1 MAYEQLKYEVLK
13 KEGLIELRKYAPFVM
28 MKAGD
33 PSYSGFQVLFNYISG
48 NNDKNQKIN
57 MTVPVFTDI
66 KETGFIAFTMPED
79 VVKDGYPNAVD
90 PRIQIEKQKEKY
102 YLAVSFVGSIKKV
115 DEFVTTLKDYA
126 TLNQIEI
133 IGEPVL
139 LRYQGPFVPPIFR
152 KHDVMLEIKSEHF
165 L

>member
-13 KEGLIELRKYAPFVM
+13 KDGSIELRKYAPFVM

-48 NNDKNQKIN
+48 YNDKNQKIN

-79 VVKDGYPNAVD
+79 VVKNGYPNAVD
-90 PRIQIEKQKEKY
+90 PRIQIEKQEEKQ
-102 YLAVSFVGSIKKV
+102 YLAYSFVGSIKKV
-115 DEFVTTLKDYA
+115 DTVVLTLKDYA
-126 TLNQIEI
+126 LLNQMEV
-133 IGEPVL
+133 IGDPVL

-152 KHDVMLEIKSEHF
+152 KHDVMLEIKS
-165 L
+165 

>member
-13 KEGLIELRKYAPFVM
+13 KEGSIELRKYAPFVM

-48 NNDKNQKIN
+48 NNDKNQKIS

-66 KETGFIAFTMPED
+66 KETGFIAFTMPEE
-79 VVKDGYPNAVD
+79 VVKNGYPNAID
-90 PRIQIEKQKEKY
+90 PRIHIEKQEEKY
-102 YLAVSFVGSIKKV
+102 YLACSFVGAIKKV
-115 DEFVTTLKDYA
+115 DAFVVTLKDYA

-152 KHDVMLEIKSEHF
+152 KHDVMIEIKN
-165 L
+165 

>member
-13 KEGLIELRKYAPFVM
+13 KEGSIELRKYAPFVM

-48 NNDKNQKIN
+48 YNKKNQKIS

-66 KETGFIAFTMPED
+66 KETGFIAFTMPEE
-79 VVKDGYPNAVD
+79 VVKEGYPDALD
-90 PRIQIEKQKEKY
+90 SRIQIEKQGEKHY
-102 YLAVSFVGSIKKV
+102 ISFSFVGTIKKI
-115 DEFVTTLKDYA
+115 DAMIQTLHDYA
-126 TLNQIEI
+126 KDNQIETF
-133 IGEPVL
+133 GDPVL

-152 KHDVMLEIKSEHF
+152 KHDVMLEIKS
-165 L
+165 

>member
-13 KEGLIELRKYAPFVM
+13 KEGSIELRKYAPFVM

-79 VVKDGYPNAVD
+79 VVKDGYPSAVD
-90 PRIQIEKQKEKY
+90 SRIQIEKQEEKH
-102 YLAVSFVGSIKKV
+102 YLAFSFVGSIKKV
-115 DEFVTTLKDYA
+115 DEFVLTLKDYA

-152 KHDVMLEIKSEHF
+152 KHDVMLEIKH
-165 L
+165 

>member
-1 MAYEQLKYEVLK
+1 MAYEQLKYDVLK
-13 KEGLIELRKYAPFVM
+13 KEGSIELRKYAPFVM

-79 VVKDGYPNAVD
+79 VVKGGYPSAVD
-90 PRIQIEKQKEKY
+90 PRIQIEKQEEKH
-102 YLAVSFVGSIKKV
+102 YLAFSFVGSIKKV
-115 DEFVTTLKDYA
+115 DAFVLTLKDYA
-126 TLNQIEI
+126 ILNQMEV

-152 KHDVMLEIKSEHF
+152 KHDVMLEIKS
-165 L
+165 

>member
-1 MAYEQLKYEVLK
+1 
-13 KEGLIELRKYAPFVM
+13 M

-79 VVKDGYPNAVD
+79 VVKGGYPSAVD
-90 PRIQIEKQKEKY
+90 PRIQIEKQEEKH
-102 YLAVSFVGSIKKV
+102 YLAFSFVGSIKKV
-115 DEFVTTLKDYA
+115 DEFVLTLKDYA
-126 TLNQIEI
+126 KLNQIEI

-139 LRYQGPFVPPIFR
+139 LRYQGPFVPPMFR
-152 KHDVMLEIKSEHF
+152 KHDVMLEIKS
-165 L
+165 

>member
-1 MAYEQLKYEVLK
+1 VAYEQLKYDVLK
-13 KEGLIELRKYAPFVM
+13 KEGSIELRKYAPFVM

-79 VVKDGYPNAVD
+79 VVKGGYPSAVD
-90 PRIQIEKQKEKY
+90 PRIQIEKQEEKY
-102 YLAVSFVGSIKKV
+102 YLAFSFVGSIKKV
-115 DEFVTTLKDYA
+115 DAFVLTLKDYA
-126 TLNQIEI
+126 KLNQMEV

-152 KHDVMLEIKSEHF
+152 KHDVMLEIKN
-165 L
+165 

>member
-1 MAYEQLKYEVLK
+1 MAYEQLKYDVLK
-13 KEGLIELRKYAPFVM
+13 KEGPIETRKYAPFVM

-48 NNDKNQKIN
+48 NNNKNQKIN

-79 VVKDGYPNAVD
+79 VVKEGYPEALD
-90 PRIQIEKQKEKY
+90 SRIQIEKQEEKH
-102 YLAVSFVGSIKKV
+102 YLSFSFVGSIKKV
-115 DEFVTTLKDYA
+115 DEMIQTLIDYA
-126 TLNQIEI
+126 KLNNIQTV
-133 IGEPVL
+133 GDPVL

-152 KHDVMLEIKSEHF
+152 KHDVMLEIKS
-165 L
+165 